1 LTLAT
6 APRSDQDDA
15 LPALIRLAG
24 DRFTCRAYRTDPV
37 DRATIGA
44 IAGLAQRTASW
55 CNVQPW
61 QLVITSGAGTERFR
75 AALSAHAA
83 SHTGIDSDFAF
94 PEEYRDIYLARRRE
108 AGFQLY
114 NALGIGRGD
123 KAAYARQSFENF
135 RLFGAPHVAIV
146 TTPAELGP
154 YGAVD
159 CGAYVGLFLLAAQAH
174 GVATTP
180 QAALA
185 RHAGFIRRHFGIGEE
200 RKVVCGIAFGHADRD
215 HAANS
220 YRTTRARTE
229 DAVCWVDD

>member
-6 APRSDQDDA
+6 APRTDQADA
-15 LPALIRLAG
+15 VTTLVRLAG
-24 DRFTCRAYRTDPV
+24 DRFTCRAYRADPV
-37 DRATIGA
+37 NRATIDA
-44 IAGLAQRTASW
+44 IARLAQRTASW

-61 QLVITSGAGTERFR
+61 QLVITSGNGTERFR
-75 AALSAHAA
+75 EALSAHAA
-83 SHTGIDSDFAF
+83 AHDETDSDFAF
-94 PEEYRDIYLARRRE
+94 PEEYRGTYLARRRE

-135 RLFGAPHVAIV
+135 RLFGAPHVAII

-200 RKVVCGIAFGHADRD
+200 RKVVCGIAFGYADHD

-229 DAVCWVDD
+229 DAVSWVDD